1 MNRWSFLS
9 LAPKPWLF
17 SLSVHLFVLS
27 LILFLNRTHTLDL
40 TVVSLDMLTAKSAAA
55 SQPPPEDI
63 WQKPMLRRMARLP
76 LPKPTVFP
84 TPQVGAVGD
93 EGPVRSVAEVSQLPH
108 FKVQVQ
114 AAYPEAAKHSG
125 VEGVVMLQVDL
136 NSSGQ
141 VMDVQ
146 VIQGIGSGCDEAA
159 VNAMKQSIFTPAYEG
174 LIPVPV
180 RIKIPYRFKING

>member
-1 MNRWSFLS
+1 M
-9 LAPKPWLF
+9 
-17 SLSVHLFVLS
+17 
-27 LILFLNRTHTLDL
+27 
-40 TVVSLDMLTAKSAAA
+40 
-55 SQPPPEDI
+55 
-63 WQKPMLRRMARLP
+63 
-76 LPKPTVFP
+76 
-84 TPQVGAVGD
+84 GD

-114 AAYPEAAKHSG
+114 AVYPEAAKHSG

-136 NSSGQ
+136 NSEGQ

-146 VIQGIGSGCDEAA
+146 VIKGIGFGCDEAA